1 MLAQDAGAEPEP
13 ERDPLAE
20 WFQSHFA
27 TLDARG
33 LLCAPVPGCS
43 AEAGALPT
51 LPRPSAPPRH
61 GCAAAGAAACAAAE
75 GTTVA
80 GHLKPGPR
88 VKPRRDYDLNRG
100 CELKPRRREL
110 LLNAARGSG
119 AAALTGRLPPGLPDG
134 RAGLPEAI
142 QGPTVAPSG
151 AGGMHVSFQQW
162 MGGSTSKDRE
172 SLAGSGS
179 GLGPCGAAEHGAV
192 AKDSS
197 GAAFAAERGAKV
209 RDCDGRGDAGER
221 GRGHLPEPD
230 LPFNPDADPDAG
242 WAPPPCSVQQRRAV
256 TDWSESDD
264 ELGGGGGGGGV
275 GGGGGS
281 RGGGG
286 GAEGAG
292 ADRAAGGK
300 SVAGE
305 AQQRQRVSSREIH
318 VRDLSAPVQWVHLT
332 SPSRGL

>member
-1 MLAQDAGAEPEP
+1 MEPGP

-27 TLDARG
+27 ALDARG

-51 LPRPSAPPRH
+51 LPRPSAPLRH
-61 GCAAAGAAACAAAE
+61 GCAAAGAAACATAE

-80 GHLKPGPR
+80 GHAKPGPR
-88 VKPRRDYDLNRG
+88 VKPRRDYNLNRG
-100 CELKPRRREL
+100 CESKPRRREL
-110 LLNAARGSG
+110 LLNAARGG
-119 AAALTGRLPPGLPDG
+119 GGAALTARLPPGPPGG

-142 QGPTVAPSG
+142 QGPPTAPSG
-151 AGGMHVSFQQW
+151 AAGGHLSFQQW
-162 MGGSTSKDRE
+162 MGGSTLIDRE
-172 SLAGSGS
+172 PLAGSGS
-179 GLGPCGAAEHGAV
+179 GLGLCGAAEHGAL

-197 GAAFAAERGAKV
+197 AAAVAAERGAKV
-209 RDCDGRGDAGER
+209 RDCGGSGDAGER
-221 GRGHLPEPD
+221 GRECLPEPD
-230 LPFNPDADPDAG
+230 LSSKPDADPDAR
-242 WAPPPCSVQQRRAV
+242 WAPPPCSVPQRRAV

-264 ELGGGGGGGGV
+264 ELGGGGGGV

-292 ADRAAGGK
+292 AGRATGGK
-300 SVAGE
+300 PVAGE
-305 AQQRQRVSSREIH
+305 GQQRQRVSSREIH
-318 VRDLSAPVQWVHLT
+318 VRDLSALVQWVHVTFPCRVL
-332 SPSRGL
+332 